1 MHRWFFVGI
10 LVILDATVVI
20 HAARIAL
27 VVVMYRV
34 LRDLLGPRIG
44 RLVRLTDILRR
55 RWQLW
60 GQKEDWSSGNV
71 EGTPFSK
78 YQLAQINPFDD
89 RVCGVKI
96 PDSNTYPSIAIYCN
110 DD

>member
-1 MHRWFFVGI
+1 MAFVGI

-34 LRDLLGPRIG
+34 LRDLLSPRIG

-60 GQKEDWSSGNV
+60 VRRRTGPPVMLRYSV
-71 EGTPFSK
+71 F
-78 YQLAQINPFDD
+78 
-89 RVCGVKI
+89 
-96 PDSNTYPSIAIYCN
+96 
-110 DD
+110 